1 MSFSEA
7 AITKHRD
14 SNIELFRI
22 VLMLLI
28 VASHYNFY
36 LSPIKVAD
44 PDSVNTLFYRILGV
58 VGGKPGIDGFILITG
73 YFMCKKE
80 ITLQKYLKLLGQIW
94 LYNIVIFCVFFL
106 AGRDTLSIDRV
117 LSVICPFLEIHSD
130 NFMGTFLVFYL
141 TIPFVNAL
149 LHSLT
154 EKQHR
159 WLIVL
164 CLYCFTFLPMLT
176 PLAHS
181 DVNEM
186 VWYDV
191 VYIIAAYIKL
201 HPYPMFQRIWP
212 WLTGGVFL
220 FLAVCVLCIFNVAYG
235 RLAGPTNSLFA
246 LGMSVCFFIVFL
258 NMKIGY
264 VPLINHFGAATFGVI
279 LIHSNSNA
287 MRYWLFREVIDNVG
301 HYYDAHFILYTLFSI
316 FSIFTVC
323 AIIDIMRI
331 RTIEKF
337 WIRIT
342 NKLIQT
348 IKIRNS
354 KY

>member
-1 MSFSEA
+1 MQEA
-7 AITKHRD
+7 TLTKHRD

-22 VLMLLI
+22 VSMLLI

-36 LSPIKVAD
+36 LSPLKVAD
-44 PDSVNTLFYRILGV
+44 PDSINTIFYRILGI

-94 LYNIVIFCVFFL
+94 FYNIVIFCVFYL

-117 LSVICPFLEIHSD
+117 LSVICPFLKIHTDCFIS
-130 NFMGTFLVFYL
+130 TFLVFFL

-149 LHSLT
+149 LHNLT
-154 EKQHR
+154 VLQHR
-159 WLIVL
+159 WLIIL
-164 CLYCFTFLPMLT
+164 CIYCFVLLPMLT
-176 PLAHS
+176 PFAYS
-181 DVNEM
+181 NVNEM
-186 VWYDV
+186 IWYDV
-191 VYIIAAYIKL
+191 LYIIAAYIKL
-201 HPYPMFQRIWP
+201 HPHPVFQRIWP
-212 WLTGGVFL
+212 WLMVGGGI

-246 LGMSVCFFIVFL
+246 LGMSVCFFMVFL

-287 MRYWLFREVIDNVG
+287 MRSWLFKEVIDNTG
-301 HYYDAHFILYTLFSI
+301 HYYDAHFILYTLFCI
-316 FSIFTVC
+316 LVIYVVC
-323 AIIDIMRI
+323 AMIDMVRI
-331 RTIEKF
+331 RTVEKV
-337 WIRIT
+337 WMKIVEKIT
-342 NKLIQT
+342 VT
-348 IKIRNS
+348 IKIR
-354 KY
+354 KLK